1 MVVTFP
7 ALEIITNHSSANA
20 IYHCIQ
26 TQREFIGEI
35 RSTNRSFLVIGND
48 SERCCF
54 TGNENIGDQDS
65 TYIALCS
72 KALKEENI
80 KRDKLH
86 FRRWLKHPQLH
97 NYNPALV
104 LASWK
109 NSFHFIEE
117 DILAGRNGLRVPQIG
132 AIHTILGHLKLA
144 EDIATVVL
152 PTGTGK
158 TETML
163 SVLIAAKCAK
173 LLVVV
178 PSDPLRSQ
186 IAEKFKTLGYLKKFG
201 IVNNDAINPIVGVL
215 TTKFSNVEALN
226 DFFSKCNVIVSTMNL
241 LAGSTPEQIK
251 RVTEL
256 TSHVFVDEAH
266 HSKAGTWNSFI
277 KSFEGHKVFQ
287 FTATPYRNDG
297 ERLDGKIIFN
307 FSLRKAQE
315 QGYFKP
321 ITFIPVRE
329 YDSDKSDKLIADT
342 AVSKLRA
349 DRAAGLNHVLMA
361 RCEDKDRARN
371 VFKLYEKHID
381 LKPVVI
387 YSGLSRKQTIVEE
400 IRRLEHY
407 IIVCVDMLG
416 EGFDLPQLKI
426 AAFHDIRKS
435 LPVTL
440 QFAGRFTRTSVDD
453 NLGNAS
459 FVANIYQPGVSEEL
473 SELYAKDANWNLLL
487 PGFSSR
493 NTQEQIDFQEFL
505 SGFRN
510 MKESLIP
517 FQNIRPAL
525 STVAYKNL
533 SNQWNPTNFA
543 NGITGFDS
551 YTHKF
556 HDYNIDAKTLVVLLG
571 REVSVEWGNFEEIAN
586 IEWSLIVV
594 FWESHNNIL
603 FIHGSDTGSHFQDLA
618 KAVLGEENAR
628 LINGMDVFK
637 VFHEIHRVSLYNV
650 GLRKVIGRD
659 LSFQS
664 YIGRSVGEALNY
676 LTRGQ
681 GIKNNV
687 FGVGFEN
694 GDKVTLGCSQKGR
707 IWSYARGNLRDLTI
721 WCKQI
726 GAKLINQSINPDT
739 VLEGTLYP
747 ESITSRPEVFPVAVD
762 WDPDVYGASEDFF
775 EFRTI
780 QGTYN
785 VSTSELCLNN
795 PSLDGPLQFSFHTDQ
810 FDVLFQLE
818 LSERRDGADT
828 IAEFRIR
835 KVSEILVTVVY
846 GSKSFEIEAFF
857 NKFVPIFWFADGSL
871 LNGNYYVKLREQ
883 MPPFP
888 VERIIS
894 HDWTGVN
901 LRSESQHVN
910 PLVTDSIQY
919 HFIQKLVAEDFEVVY
934 DDDYAGEIADVIAI
948 KISAEV
954 IDIHLYHLKWASD
967 GRTSNDIRNLY
978 EVCGQAQKSVN
989 WKYKDSS
996 EFYHHLLRRLT
1007 KTRNNHN
1014 RSRLEKGTEEDLALL
1029 LRVSN
1034 SLKPTKFHIN
1044 IVQPS
1049 LSKTTVS
1056 HDILL
1061 LLGVTSTYLRDT
1073 AGIELG
1079 VIASA

>member
-1 MVVTFP
+1 MTTP
-7 ALEIITNHSSANA
+7 IPLLETITTHSSGNT
-20 IYHCIQ
+20 IYHCIDPGK
-26 TQREFIGEI
+26 EFIGEI
-35 RSTNRSFLVIGND
+35 QVMNRRYLIVGND
-48 SERCCF
+48 LEKCCF
-54 TGNENIGDQDS
+54 TGNENIADQDS

-80 KRDKLH
+80 NRNKLH
-86 FRRWLKHPQLH
+86 FKRWLKHPKLR
-97 NYNPALV
+97 NYNPDFV
-104 LASWK
+104 LDSWTD
-109 NSFHFIEE
+109 SFRFIEE
-117 DILAGRNGLRVPQIG
+117 DIQAGRNGLRTSQIG
-132 AIHTILGHLKLA
+132 AIHAILGHLVLA

-163 SVLIAAKCAK
+163 SVLIAAKCKK

-178 PSDPLRSQ
+178 PSDALRGQ
-186 IAEKFKTLGYLKKFG
+186 LTDKFKTLGYLKKFG
-201 IVNNDAINPIVGVL
+201 IINNDAINPIVGVL
-215 TTKFSNVEALN
+215 TTKFRDEEALV

-241 LAGSTPEQIK
+241 LAGSTPEQTK
-251 RVTEL
+251 RLTEL
-256 TSHVFVDEAH
+256 ISHVFVDEAH
-266 HSKAGTWNSFI
+266 HSKAGTWDNFI
-277 KSFEGHKVFQ
+277 KSFDGHKIFQ

-315 QGYFKP
+315 QGYFKH
-321 ITFIPVRE
+321 INFIPVRE
-329 YDSDKSDKLIADT
+329 YDSDKSDKLIADV
-342 AVSKLRA
+342 AVAKLRA

-361 RCEDKDRARN
+361 RCEGKERARN
-371 VFKLYEKHID
+371 IFKLYEEHID
-381 LKPVVI
+381 LKPVVL
-387 YSGLSRKQTIVEE
+387 YSGLSGKQTIVEE

-416 EGFDLPQLKI
+416 EGFDLPQLKV

-440 QFAGRFTRTSVDD
+440 QFAGRFTRTSLDD

-493 NTQEQIDFQEFL
+493 NTQEQIEFQEFL

-510 MKESLIP
+510 MRDSLIP

-556 HDYNIDAKTLVVLLG
+556 HDYNIDAKTLVLLLG
-571 REVSVEWGNFEEIAN
+571 REVSVDWGNFEEIAN

-594 FWESHNNIL
+594 FYESQNNIL
-603 FIHGSDTGSHFQDLA
+603 FIHGSDNSSHFQDLA
-618 KAVLGEENAR
+618 NAVLGEENAR

-659 LSFQS
+659 FSFQS
-664 YIGRSVGEALNY
+664 YIGRSVGEALSY
-676 LTRGQ
+676 LTRGK
-681 GIKNNV
+681 GMKNNV

-707 IWSYARGNLRDLTI
+707 IWSHVRGNLRDLTI
-721 WCKQI
+721 WCKLI
-726 GAKLINQSINPDT
+726 GAKLINQNVNPDT

-762 WDPDVYGASEDFF
+762 WDPDVYGASEEFF

-785 VSTSELCLNN
+785 VSTSELCLTN
-795 PSLDGPLQFSFHTDQ
+795 PSLDGPLQFSFHTDH

-818 LSERRDGADT
+818 LSERRDGDDT

-835 KVSEILVTVVY
+835 KLSEILVTVVY

-857 NKFVPIFWFADGSL
+857 NEFVPIFWFADGSF
-871 LNGNYYVKLREQ
+871 LNGNYYVRLREQ
-883 MPPFP
+883 MLPFP

-894 HDWTGVN
+894 QDWTGVN
-901 LRSESQHVN
+901 W
-910 PLVTDSIQY
+910 VT
-919 HFIQKLVAEDFEVVY
+919 
-934 DDDYAGEIADVIAI
+934 
-948 KISAEV
+948 
-954 IDIHLYHLKWASD
+954 
-967 GRTSNDIRNLY
+967 
-978 EVCGQAQKSVN
+978 
-989 WKYKDSS
+989 
-996 EFYHHLLRRLT
+996 
-1007 KTRNNHN
+1007 
-1014 RSRLEKGTEEDLALL
+1014 
-1029 LRVSN
+1029 
-1034 SLKPTKFHIN
+1034 
-1044 IVQPS
+1044 S
-1049 LSKTTVS
+1049 LSM
-1056 HDILL
+1056 
-1061 LLGVTSTYLRDT
+1061 
-1073 AGIELG
+1073 
-1079 VIASA
+1079 

>member
-1 MVVTFP
+1 MAVTLP
-7 ALEIITNHSSANA
+7 ALEIIINHSSGNT
-20 IYHCIQ
+20 IYHCVQ
-26 TQREFIGEI
+26 PQKEFIGEI
-35 RSTNRSFLVIGND
+35 RSINRSYLVIGND
-48 SERCCF
+48 SEKCCL
-54 TGNENIGDQDS
+54 TGNENIADQHS
-65 TYIALCS
+65 TYIVLCS

-80 KRDKLH
+80 NRNQLH
-86 FRRWLKHPQLH
+86 FKRWLKHPKLRG
-97 NYNPALV
+97 YNPDLV
-104 LASWK
+104 LGSWK
-109 NSFHFIEE
+109 EAFHFIEE
-117 DILAGRNGLRVPQIG
+117 DILEGRNGLRVPQIG
-132 AIHTILGHLKLA
+132 AIHTILGHLKLG

-163 SVLIAAKCAK
+163 SVLIAAKCTK

-178 PSDPLRSQ
+178 PSDPLRTQ
-186 IAEKFKTLGYLKKFG
+186 IADKFRTLGYLKTFG
-201 IVNNDAINPIVGVL
+201 IVDNNVINPIVGVL
-215 TTKFSNVEALN
+215 TTKFSDEEELDN
-226 DFFSKCNVIVSTMNL
+226 FFSKCNVIVSTMNL

-251 RVTEL
+251 RVTKL
-256 TSHVFVDEAH
+256 CSHIFVDEAH
-266 HSKAGTWNSFI
+266 HSKAGTWDSFI
-277 KSFEGHKVFQ
+277 KSFDRHKVFQ

-329 YDSDKSDKLIADT
+329 YDSDKSDRLIADT
-342 AVSKLRA
+342 AVAKLRA

-361 RCEDKDRARN
+361 RCEDKERARN
-371 VFKLYEKHID
+371 VFKLYEGHVD

-387 YSGLSRKQTIVEE
+387 YSGLARKETIVEE

-440 QFAGRFTRTSVDD
+440 QFAGRFTRTSIDD

-493 NTQEQIDFQEFL
+493 NTQEQINFQEFL

-510 MKESLIP
+510 MKDSLIP

-533 SNQWNPTNFA
+533 SYQWNPANFSD
-543 NGITGFDS
+543 GITGFDS

-556 HDYNIDAKTLVVLLG
+556 NDYNIDTKTLVVLLG
-571 REVSVEWGNFEEIAN
+571 REVPVDWGNFEEIAN

-594 FWESHNNIL
+594 FWETHSNIL
-603 FIHGSDTGSHFQDLA
+603 FIHGSDTSSHFQELA

-681 GIKNNV
+681 GMKNNV

-721 WCKQI
+721 WCRQI
-726 GAKLINQSINPDT
+726 GAKLINQNIDPDT

-747 ESITSRPEVFPVAVD
+747 ESITRRPEVFPVAID
-762 WDPDVYGASEDFF
+762 WDPDVYASSEEFF

-780 QGTYN
+780 QGTFN
-785 VSTSELCLNN
+785 ISTSELCLTN

-810 FDVLFQLE
+810 VDVLFQLE
-818 LSERRDGADT
+818 LSERREGEDT

-835 KVSEILVTVVY
+835 KLSETLVTVVH
-846 GSKSFEIEAFF
+846 GSKSNDIETFF
-857 NKFVPIFWFADGSL
+857 NEFVPIFWFADGSF

-883 MPPFP
+883 MLPFP
-888 VERIIS
+888 LERIIS
-894 HDWTGVN
+894 QD
-901 LRSESQHVN
+901 
-910 PLVTDSIQY
+910 
-919 HFIQKLVAEDFEVVY
+919 
-934 DDDYAGEIADVIAI
+934 
-948 KISAEV
+948 
-954 IDIHLYHLKWASD
+954 
-967 GRTSNDIRNLY
+967 
-978 EVCGQAQKSVN
+978 
-989 WKYKDSS
+989 
-996 EFYHHLLRRLT
+996 
-1007 KTRNNHN
+1007 
-1014 RSRLEKGTEEDLALL
+1014 
-1029 LRVSN
+1029 
-1034 SLKPTKFHIN
+1034 
-1044 IVQPS
+1044 
-1049 LSKTTVS
+1049 
-1056 HDILL
+1056 
-1061 LLGVTSTYLRDT
+1061 
-1073 AGIELG
+1073 
-1079 VIASA
+1079 